1 IALVDQIDRRHAPS
15 LPSTNRWP
23 RAATFA
29 DVRELAIPALVSVH
43 PADTLTDSVFAHAQ
57 QAPGKVLFGVRRGL
71 VWEDVTAAQFARDV
85 EAVAKGLLASGLN
98 HGDRVALMSKT
109 RYEWTLVDYAI
120 WAAGAVTVPVYETSS
135 AEQVQWILADS
146 GASLIVVESERH
158 EELVQSVRED
168 LDGLMHVWQIDNGAI
183 ESLSAAGSD
192 VGDEQLA
199 ARRRGVSA
207 ESLATIVYTSGTT
220 GRPKGCRLTHR
231 NLLFEVRNALPGLA
245 GLFNAESSTL
255 LFLPLAHIF
264 ARIIQIGSLETQAK
278 LGHTADVKSLLS
290 DFAEF
295 GPTFVLSV
303 PRVFEK
309 IYNAA
314 KQGAH
319 ADGRGKIFDLAE
331 DTAISYSRA
340 LDRGRVGLLLRLRHE
355 AFDRL
360 VYAKLR
366 DALGGGCRATISGGA
381 PLGAR
386 LGHFFR
392 GIGLTVYEG
401 YGLTETSAT
410 STVNLE
416 QAVKIGS
423 VGRPFPGVSIRISA
437 GGEVLVKGQHV
448 FEGYWNNAAATRDV
462 LTDDG
467 WFHTG
472 DIGAMDDQGFL
483 TISGRRKELLVTAGG
498 KNVAP
503 IVLEDRLRAHPLISQ
518 CIVVGDQRPFIGALI
533 TLDADAL
540 PEWIHRNSRPA
551 DATAE
556 SVKDDKDLRAE
567 IQTAVDEANLA
578 VSEAEAIRVFRIL
591 GGDFTEDSGE
601 LTPKNSLKRNIILK
615 NHAAEVDAIYAR

>member
-1 IALVDQIDRRHAPS
+1 VRLS
-15 LPSTNRWP
+15 
-23 RAATFA
+23 FA
-29 DVRELAIPALVSVH
+29 DVRELAIPTLVSVH
-43 PADTLTDSVFAHAQ
+43 QAETLTDSVFAHAQ
-57 QAPGKVLFGVRRGL
+57 QVPQKVLFGVRRGL
-71 VWEDVTAAQFARDV
+71 VWKDVTAAQFARDV
-85 EAVAKGLLASGLN
+85 VAVAKGLLASGVN
-98 HGDRVALMSKT
+98 HGDRIALMSKT

-120 WAAGAVTVPVYETSS
+120 WAAGAVTVPIYETSS

-146 GASLIVVESERH
+146 GATAIVVESERH

-168 LDGLMHVWQIDNGAI
+168 LDGLSHVWQIDNGAI
-183 ESLSAAGSD
+183 EWLDATGSD
-192 VGDEQLA
+192 VSDELLA
-199 ARRRGVSA
+199 ARRRSVSA

-231 NLLFEVRNALPGLA
+231 NLLFEVRNSLPGLA
-245 GLFNAESSTL
+245 GLFNAEGSTL

-278 LGHTADVKSLLS
+278 LGHTADVKALLA

-309 IYNAA
+309 IYNSA

-319 ADGRGKIFDLAE
+319 ADGRGKIFDIAE

-360 VYAKLR
+360 VYSKLR
-366 DALGGGCRATISGGA
+366 GALGGRCRAAISGGA

-392 GIGLTVYEG
+392 GIGLTIYEG
-401 YGLTETSAT
+401 YGLTETSAA

-437 GGEVLVKGQHV
+437 AGEVLIKGEHV
-448 FEGYWNNAAATRDV
+448 FEGYWNNAEATGDV

-472 DIGAMDDQGFL
+472 DIGAMDDKGFL

-503 IVLEDRLRAHPLISQ
+503 TVLEDRLRAHALISQ
-518 CIVVGDQRPFIGALI
+518 CIVVGDQRPFIGALV

-540 PEWIHRNSRPA
+540 REWVRRHAKLA

-556 SVKDDKDLRAE
+556 SLRDDRELRTE
-567 IQTAVDEANLA
+567 IQTAVDEANRA
-578 VSEAEAIRVFRIL
+578 VSEAEAIKVFRIL

-601 LTPKNSLKRNIILK
+601 LTPKNSLKRNAVLK
-615 NHAAEVDAIYAR
+615 TYAAEVDAIYAR

>member
-1 IALVDQIDRRHAPS
+1 
-15 LPSTNRWP
+15 
-23 RAATFA
+23 
-29 DVRELAIPALVSVH
+29 
-43 PADTLTDSVFAHAQ
+43 
-57 QAPGKVLFGVRRGL
+57 
-71 VWEDVTAAQFARDV
+71 
-85 EAVAKGLLASGLN
+85 
-98 HGDRVALMSKT
+98 
-109 RYEWTLVDYAI
+109 
-120 WAAGAVTVPVYETSS
+120 
-135 AEQVQWILADS
+135 VQWILADS
-146 GASLIVVESERH
+146 GATAIVVESERH

-168 LDGLMHVWQIDNGAI
+168 LDGLSHVWQIDNGAI
-183 ESLSAAGSD
+183 EWLSATGSE
-192 VGDEQLA
+192 VTDEQLA

-207 ESLATIVYTSGTT
+207 DSLATIVYTSGTT

-245 GLFNAESSTL
+245 GLFNAEGSTL

-278 LGHTADVKSLLS
+278 LGHTADVKALLA
-290 DFAEF
+290 DFSEF

-309 IYNAA
+309 IYNSA

-319 ADGRGKIFDLAE
+319 AGGRGKIFDIAE

-340 LDRGRVGLLLRLRHE
+340 LDLGRVGLLLRLRHE

-360 VYAKLR
+360 VYSKLR
-366 DALGGGCRATISGGA
+366 NALGGRCRAAISGGA

-392 GIGLTVYEG
+392 GIGLTIYEG
-401 YGLTETSAT
+401 YGLTETSAA

-416 QAVKIGS
+416 QAVRIGS

-437 GGEVLVKGQHV
+437 DGEVLIKGEHV
-448 FEGYWNNAAATRDV
+448 FEGYWNNAEATRDV

-483 TISGRRKELLVTAGG
+483 AISGRRKELLVTAGG

-503 IVLEDRLRAHPLISQ
+503 TVLEDRLRAHPLISQ
-518 CIVVGDQRPFIGALI
+518 CIVVGDQRPFIGALV

-540 PEWIHRNSRPA
+540 PEWVRRHAKPA

-556 SVKDDKDLRAE
+556 SLKDDKELRTE
-567 IQTAVDEANLA
+567 IQAAVDKANRA
-578 VSEAEAIRVFRIL
+578 VSDAEAIKVFRIL

-601 LTPKNSLKRNIILK
+601 LTPKNSLKRNIVLK
-615 NHAAEVDAIYAR
+615 SHAAEVDAIYAR

>member
-1 IALVDQIDRRHAPS
+1 M
-15 LPSTNRWP
+15 
-23 RAATFA
+23 
-29 DVRELAIPALVSVH
+29 RELAIPTLVAVRE
-43 PADTLTDSVFAHAQ
+43 ADSLTDSVFAHAQ
-57 QAPGKVLFGVRRGL
+57 EAPHKVLFGVRRGL
-71 VWEDVTAAQFARDV
+71 VWQDVTAAQFARDV
-85 EAVAKGLLASGLN
+85 AAVAKGLLASGVR

-109 RYEWTLVDYAI
+109 RYEWTLLDYAI
-120 WAAGAVTVPVYETSS
+120 WTAGAVTVPIYETSS

-146 GASLIVVESERH
+146 DATAIVVESERH
-158 EELVQSVRED
+158 EQLVQSVRED
-168 LDGLMHVWQIDNGAI
+168 LDGLAHVWQIDNGAV
-183 ESLSAAGSD
+183 EWLCVTGSD

-199 ARRRGVSA
+199 SRRRDVTA
-207 ESLATIVYTSGTT
+207 ASLATIVYTSGTT

-245 GLFNAESSTL
+245 GVVNAHGSTL

-278 LGHTADVKSLLS
+278 LGHTADIKTLLA

-309 IYNAA
+309 IYNSA
-314 KQGAH
+314 KQSAH
-319 ADGRGKIFDLAE
+319 ADGKGKIFDIAE

-340 LDRGRVGLLLRLRHE
+340 LDRGRVGLLLRSRHK

-360 VYAKLR
+360 VYSKLR
-366 DALGGGCRATISGGA
+366 AALGGRCRAAISGGA

-401 YGLTETSAT
+401 YGLTETSAAA
-410 STVNLE
+410 TVNLE

-437 GGEVLVKGQHV
+437 EGEVLIRGEHV
-448 FEGYWNNAAATRDV
+448 FEGYWNNPEATREV

-483 TISGRRKELLVTAGG
+483 TISGRRQELLVTAGG

-503 IVLEDRLRAHPLISQ
+503 TVLEDRLRAHPLISQ
-518 CIVVGDQRPFIGALI
+518 CIVVGDQRPFIGALV

-540 PEWIHRNSRPA
+540 PEWLQRHAKPA
-551 DATAE
+551 GPTAE
-556 SVKDDKDLRAE
+556 SLKDDKDLRAE
-567 IQTAVDEANLA
+567 IQTAVDDANRA
-578 VSEAEAIRVFRIL
+578 VSDAEAIKVFRIL
-591 GGDFTEDSGE
+591 GGDFTEDAGE
-601 LTPKNSLKRNIILK
+601 LTPKNSLKRNIVLK
-615 NHAAEVDAIYAR
+615 SYAAEVDAIYGP